1 MALGARQLDVVG
13 MVVRQGLIIVF
24 VGIVVGAAAAMAST
38 RAMTS
43 LLYEVSTSDPSIFLI
58 VCSVLA
64 SAALLACLVPARR
77 AVRVDPL
84 VALKYE

>member
-1 MALGARQLDVVG
+1 
-13 MVVRQGLIIVF
+13 MVVRQGLIIVLM
-24 VGIVVGAAAAMAST
+24 GIVVGAAAALAST

-43 LLYEVSTSDPSIFLI
+43 LLYEVSTTDPGIFLI

-64 SAALLACLVPARR
+64 SAAILACLVPALR
-77 AVRVDPL
+77 AARVDPL